1 MKATLKYWAS
11 LCKSKQP
18 PVKSYQTLVSDISDL
33 LFPAK
38 LQFFVFLASMFK
50 PYLTAF
56 QTDRLMIPFMYEELP
71 CILDQLIRL
80 VFKREAIVKA
90 DTTL

>member
-1 MKATLKYWAS
+1 
-11 LCKSKQP
+11 
-18 PVKSYQTLVSDISDL
+18 
-33 LFPAK
+33 
-38 LQFFVFLASMFK
+38 MFK

-56 QTDRLMIPFMYEELP
+56 QTDRLMIAFMYEELS